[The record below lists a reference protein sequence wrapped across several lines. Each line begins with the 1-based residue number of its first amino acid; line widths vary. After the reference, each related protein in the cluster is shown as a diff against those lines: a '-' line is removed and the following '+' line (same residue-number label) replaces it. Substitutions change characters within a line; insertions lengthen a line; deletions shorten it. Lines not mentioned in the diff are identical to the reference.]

1 MRNPQI
7 RRWLSRALSSSAHQ
21 SFARPRPLPFR
32 ATFPEGYFGGEVAM
46 ASDDR
51 DGAFAR
57 LSVALDEQSKM
68 TAARGTDK
76 DLHSRAHLRAAA
88 QQVAAREA
96 WVAWMER
103 ESWR

>member
-1 MRNPQI
+1 
-7 RRWLSRALSSSAHQ
+7 
-21 SFARPRPLPFR
+21 
-32 ATFPEGYFGGEVAM
+32 M

-57 LSVALDEQSKM
+57 LSVALDEQSKMAAVM